1 LQVILS
7 RNAVQD
13 SVDTTGPASAMPND
27 ASASTAINVRTGYW
41 PGAIGRI
48 GELHGR
54 YYAQTWGSGA
64 PFEIQML
71 RELCTF
77 VEQYDPQRDVL
88 ITAHIG
94 ELLIGSTV
102 VIGTPAAGE
111 ARLRFVIVDPAY
123 QGRGAGRAM
132 LTAAL
137 TWCRAQR
144 YKTVFLWTVDGLPA
158 SRAMYDHA
166 GFRIVARVEDARY
179 SVPLTSLKM
188 ELSLL

>member
-1 LQVILS
+1 M
-7 RNAVQD
+7 
-13 SVDTTGPASAMPND
+13 TND
-27 ASASTAINVRTGYW
+27 AFTSRTIDVRTGYL

-54 YYAQTWGSGA
+54 YYAVAWRSGA
-64 PFEIQML
+64 AFEIQML

-77 VEQYDPQRDVL
+77 VEQYDPRHDL
-88 ITAHIG
+88 LLTAHVG
-94 ELLIGSTV
+94 DLLIGSTV
-102 VIGTPAAGE
+102 VMGTPATGE

-123 QGRGAGRAM
+123 QGRGAGKAM
-132 LTAAL
+132 LSAAL
-137 TWCRAQR
+137 TWCRAQE

-158 SRAMYDHA
+158 SRAMYDGA
-166 GFRIVARVEDARY
+166 GFRIVARVEDSRY